1 MPFSD
6 NVVQKAD
13 EISDG
18 KDTFKGGLSISI
30 SCENLGARL
39 RGFLH
44 FTDVALST
52 LFRGSKTIV
61 FHDIGDDAWKRGMT
75 RIENNRSERA
85 YKS

>member
-6 NVVQKAD
+6 KVLQKAD

-44 FTDVALST
+44 FTEVALST
-52 LFRGSKTIV
+52 LFRGSTTIV
-61 FHDIGDDAWKRGMT
+61 FHDIGDDTWKRGMT
-75 RIENNRSERA
+75 RIESTRSKRVD
-85 YKS
+85 KS